1 MGDFLTRLSLGTSL
15 LRAVLADA
23 LLVVGLLL
31 RLISKALV
39 SEVHFTWIVR
49 SSLVIVAAAML
60 VETTFVV
67 HRCDGVPRQTG
78 EMLESAKCS

>member
-49 SSLVIVAAAML
+49 SSVVIVAATKFEGTA
-60 VETTFVV
+60 FVV